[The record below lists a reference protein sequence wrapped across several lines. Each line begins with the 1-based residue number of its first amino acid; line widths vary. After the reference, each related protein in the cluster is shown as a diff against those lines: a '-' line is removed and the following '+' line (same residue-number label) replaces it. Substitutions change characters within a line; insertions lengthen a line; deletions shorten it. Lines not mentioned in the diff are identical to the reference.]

1 MKIAY
6 AMAKTKEYINRDL
19 EGMFHQ
25 VVQRN
30 GGKIPGMAAGI
41 MERCEELDRC
51 KKLMEPGTI
60 KVPLRSGGYSRTIV
74 KSTAPTGLDA

>member
-19 EGMFHQ
+19 ESMFDQ

-60 KVPLRSGGYSRTIV
+60 KVPLRSGGYSRAIV
-74 KSTAPTGLDA
+74 GSTAPMVLDA